1 MTTLGSKRP
10 RESDVHDATAISGD
24 VASAAASGV
33 TAAGPSASTRNSK
46 KARTSNTNNATE
58 GEATLPPSASNPAQ
72 ETADTTQPQDPPAE
86 TSGDSAQNVPTG
98 DTTAEAAQQQPT
110 KASSKRSQRRSAMAA
125 KDKIVAA
132 ENAAD
137 EDEQQQAGKDTALQ
151 EAQASKPSSTAPI
164 KSRGRGGDR
173 PAETTPPESA
183 SAPSSS
189 PAAIAAVVQTPAA
202 QPPAAAPVPPQ
213 PGLTPSGPP
222 HPDPSNPYLVRYGD
236 PNNPYAHIPG
246 MPPPGMML
254 PHNPYLPPPP
264 AGYPMFPPP
273 GMMAPGA
280 QPYPMMHMQPPP
292 PPPPGF
298 NPAAAAAAASSG
310 EKKDGDSD
318 KEGELEGAEEGEG
331 SDENRPGQPQ
341 HPPPPGAAQHAPYGA
356 YAFPP
361 GFAGHMPPPEF
372 VPNPAD
378 PNGHHHHPY
387 GHAHLLPPLHHPHPP
402 NTHQPAHLAHPGMQ
416 LTLPLAVTDHTL
428 PSHLDAVI
436 RAPESLTITY
446 TEVPEGTYL
455 LRNDFAEGY
464 PKQLEPPRKT
474 TDMRCLFCKRHYS
487 GPNARGMWR
496 RHVTGKH
503 DFVFERKTAAGG
515 HTGGRPRP
523 KTSEHV
529 DSDEDDGPIDGQP
542 GDAANVMAGSA
553 EGPQGPG
560 EMAMVGPDGMM
571 GLLSMNGM
579 PVHPLPPGV
588 GGYPHHG
595 MTPMHIL
602 PGTNIPIA
610 SIPPHPVAP
619 MSKRRPSGGA
629 RPGGGA
635 SGVGMGNGGGGLVPR
650 VHPLLTKEE
659 RIERARASKR
669 HYAMKRRALEKMK
682 QGGIPKGARLVE
694 GMFILADGTQIPADP
709 NVEYRDLSVAAHH
722 ATSYQQASSAAQEEG
737 LGMGDVPKK
746 SKKTKGKGK
755 KVDEDD
761 EDDDAMDATMISM
774 DQDLSHASM
783 EGLVSMEAPAGVSV
797 DMDPWAEQAAVF
809 HAQQVQAQQIG
820 TPTPVTASPTL
831 QQQYQQQQTFGGTKM
846 ADIPVVPR
854 GQQQQP
860 ELSEVLSSLGPQ
872 AIKAT
877 RKSPRKGNVVGETDG
892 QAQGEGPADAV
903 KMLPEESGPG
913 PAPTGEDG
921 EERRFCYCNDV
932 EYGSMI
938 GCDNGSN
945 CPREWFHLGCTDIQ
959 GDIPAKWY
967 CKDCRQTIQQLDQTN
982 GAVPSTEGTEQP
994 ATTAPAEDAEP
1005 AESPKGRPRRGRPS
1019 KGKDLEPTSPTVK
1032 PASSGKNASPK
1043 KGGKKV
1049 AKVVLKTGANKA
1061 KGDSPAP
1068 ADGEEHEV
1076 ESEDEAPAE
1085 DAAAPTEDK
1094 SSKKPVSTAKSV
1106 TGAAPES
1113 PGRTRRSTR
1122 ASAAAA
1128 AA

>member
-137 EDEQQQAGKDTALQ
+137 EDEQQQAGKGAVPLHSQLRLGYRMFDTRSDHLPVRLADTALQ

-877 RKSPRKGNVVGETDG
+877 RKSPRKGNAVGETDG

-932 EYGSMI
+932 EYGS
-938 GCDNGSN
+938 
-945 CPREWFHLGCTDIQ
+945 
-959 GDIPAKWY
+959 
-967 CKDCRQTIQQLDQTN
+967 
-982 GAVPSTEGTEQP
+982 V
-994 ATTAPAEDAEP
+994 
-1005 AESPKGRPRRGRPS
+1005 
-1019 KGKDLEPTSPTVK
+1019 
-1032 PASSGKNASPK
+1032 
-1043 KGGKKV
+1043 
-1049 AKVVLKTGANKA
+1049 
-1061 KGDSPAP
+1061 
-1068 ADGEEHEV
+1068 
-1076 ESEDEAPAE
+1076 
-1085 DAAAPTEDK
+1085 
-1094 SSKKPVSTAKSV
+1094 SKKDD
-1106 TGAAPES
+1106 
-1113 PGRTRRSTR
+1113 
-1122 ASAAAA
+1122 ASRFGELALTW
-1128 AA
+1128 